1 MTEME
6 SRQQL
11 ESQLQ
16 EILKWEKEQKDVMF
30 WEKLGRIPFML
41 LDRLTPK
48 AVQDKIGS
56 ALNEVG
62 GFIQNGGKHLVREK
76 TVMNVLAQTAG
87 MDVSDAASASDFS
100 EKSLEEEAVS
110 DFEDSNEEGDT
121 RGLTLASAAKL
132 PLQVMDTAADTLTVK
147 RVKFAAAQGAA
158 TGIGGVFTIAADLPL
173 VLGQSLKVLQEMAL
187 CYGYDPNDPR
197 ERVFIVKCLQFAS
210 ADIVGKKA
218 VLEELASFDDEQAT
232 EQVFSQLQGW
242 REVVLSYTDNFG
254 MKKLFQLIP
263 IAGIVFGS
271 ISNKGTISDMAE
283 AGKMLYKKRRLN
295 YRLCNMEYPL

>member
-1 MTEME
+1 MTGME

-16 EILKWEKEQKDVMF
+16 GILKWEKEQKDVMF

-48 AVQDKIGS
+48 AVQEKIGS

-62 GFIQNGGKHLVREK
+62 GFIQSGGKHLVREQS
-76 TVMNVLAQTAG
+76 VMNILAKVAEG
-87 MDVSDAASASDFS
+87 
-100 EKSLEEEAVS
+100 EGRHI
-110 DFEDSNEEGDT
+110 DSNVSVAQDLGEDLET
-121 RGLTLASAAKL
+121 PPEQSTLTLTSAPEL
-132 PLQVMDTAADTLTVK
+132 PLHVMDTAADALTVK

-158 TGIGGVFTIAADLPL
+158 TGIGGVLTIAADLPM

-187 CYGYDPNDPR
+187 CYGYDPNDSR

-218 VLEELASFDDEQAT
+218 VLEELANFDDEQAT

-242 REVVLSYTDNFG
+242 REVVQSYTDNFG

-263 IAGIVFGS
+263 IAGVVFGS
-271 ISNKGTISDMAE
+271 ISNKGTISDVAE
-283 AGKMLYKKRRLN
+283 AGKMLYKKRRLQ
-295 YRLCNMEYPL
+295 YRLRNMEYPL

>member
-1 MTEME
+1 MTGME

-48 AVQDKIGS
+48 AVQEKIGS

-62 GFIQNGGKHLVREK
+62 GFIQSGGKHLVREQ
-76 TVMNVLAQTAG
+76 TVMNVLAKAAEG
-87 MDVSDAASASDFS
+87 EGRDVDTKFS
-100 EKSLEEEAVS
+100 ETQSVQEDLETPAEHS
-110 DFEDSNEEGDT
+110 S
-121 RGLTLASAAKL
+121 LTLASAAKL
-132 PLQVMDTAADTLTVK
+132 PLYIMDTAADALTVK

-158 TGIGGVFTIAADLPL
+158 TGIGGVFTIAADLPM

-187 CYGYDPNDPR
+187 CYGYDPNDSR

-218 VLEELASFDDEQAT
+218 VLEELANFDDEHAT

-242 REVVLSYTDNFG
+242 REVVQSYTDNFG

-271 ISNKGTISDMAE
+271 ISNKGTIGDVAE
-283 AGKMLYKKRRLN
+283 AGKMLYKKRRLQ
-295 YRLCNMEYPL
+295 YRIRNMEYPM

>member
-1 MTEME
+1 MAEME
-6 SRQQL
+6 SRQVL
-11 ESQLQ
+11 ETQLQ
-16 EILKWEKEQKDVMF
+16 EILVWEKEQKDVMF

-48 AVQDKIGS
+48 AVRNKIGE
-56 ALNEVG
+56 ALNDVG
-62 GFIQNGGKHLVREK
+62 SFIQTGGQYLVREQS
-76 TVMNVLAQTAG
+76 VMNLLAKTAG
-87 MDVSDAASASDFS
+87 AEGTASKEA
-100 EKSLEEEAVS
+100 EAWEIEEETDPSRTGGNAADGS
-110 DFEDSNEEGDT
+110 GDQK
-121 RGLTLASAAKL
+121 LTLTEASRL
-132 PLQVMDTAADTLTVK
+132 PLQVMDAAVDILTAK

-158 TGIGGVFTIAADLPL
+158 TGIGGVFTIAVDIPM

-187 CYGYDPNDPR
+187 CYGYDPNDTR

-218 VLEELASFDDEQAT
+218 VLEELASFDDEKGT
-232 EQVFSQLQGW
+232 DQVFSQLQGW
-242 REVVLSYTDNFG
+242 REVIQSYTDSFG

-271 ISNKGTISDMAE
+271 INNKGTIGDVAE

-295 YRLCNMEYPL
+295 HRLRNMEYPL

>member
-48 AVQDKIGS
+48 AVQEKIGS

-62 GFIQNGGKHLVREK
+62 GFIQSGGKHLVREK
-76 TVMNVLAQTAG
+76 SVMNVLAQAAG
-87 MDVSDAASASDFS
+87 LDGPNSVSGPSVKSAPEESIEDES
-100 EKSLEEEAVS
+100 EEEVVATS
-110 DFEDSNEEGDT
+110 
-121 RGLTLASAAKL
+121 GLTLASAAKL

-158 TGIGGVFTIAADLPL
+158 TGIGGIFTIAADLPM

-218 VLEELASFDDEQAT
+218 VLEELATFDDEQMT

-242 REVVLSYTDNFG
+242 REVVQSYTDNFG

-271 ISNKGTISDMAE
+271 ISNKGTISDVAE

-295 YRLCNMEYPL
+295 YRLKNMEYPL

>member
-48 AVQDKIGS
+48 AVQEKIGS

-62 GFIQNGGKHLVREK
+62 GFIQSGGKHLVREK
-76 TVMNVLAQTAG
+76 SVMNVLAQAAELDG
-87 MDVSDAASASDFS
+87 PNAVSGPSVKSAQEESIED
-100 EKSLEEEAVS
+100 ENEEEVAVTS
-110 DFEDSNEEGDT
+110 
-121 RGLTLASAAKL
+121 GLTLASAAKL

-158 TGIGGVFTIAADLPL
+158 TGIGGIFTIAADLPM

-218 VLEELASFDDEQAT
+218 VLEELATFDDEQMT

-242 REVVLSYTDNFG
+242 REVVQSYTDNFG

-271 ISNKGTISDMAE
+271 ISNKGTINDVAE

-295 YRLCNMEYPL
+295 YRLKNMEYPL

>member
-48 AVQDKIGS
+48 AVQEKIGN

-62 GFIQNGGKHLVREK
+62 GFIQSGGKHLVREK
-76 TVMNVLAQTAG
+76 AVMNVLAQAAG
-87 MDVSDAASASDFS
+87 LDGPN
-100 EKSLEEEAVS
+100 AVS
-110 DFEDSNEEGDT
+110 GPSVKSAQEESIEDENEEGVAST
-121 RGLTLASAAKL
+121 SGLTLASAAKL

-158 TGIGGVFTIAADLPL
+158 TGIGGIFTIAADLPM

-218 VLEELASFDDEQAT
+218 VLEELATFDDEQMT

-242 REVVLSYTDNFG
+242 REVVQSYTDNFG

-271 ISNKGTISDMAE
+271 ISNKGTISDVAE

-295 YRLCNMEYPL
+295 YRLKKMEYPL

>member
-48 AVQDKIGS
+48 AVQEKIGS

-62 GFIQNGGKHLVREK
+62 GFIQSGGKHLVREK
-76 TVMNVLAQTAG
+76 SVMNVLAQAAG
-87 MDVSDAASASDFS
+87 LDGPNAPGPSVKSAQTESIED
-100 EKSLEEEAVS
+100 ENEEEVAATS
-110 DFEDSNEEGDT
+110 
-121 RGLTLASAAKL
+121 GLTLASAAKL
-132 PLQVMDTAADTLTVK
+132 PLQVMDTAADMLTVK

-158 TGIGGVFTIAADLPL
+158 TGIGGIFTIAADLPM

-218 VLEELASFDDEQAT
+218 VLEELATFDDEQMT

-242 REVVLSYTDNFG
+242 REVVQSYTDNFG

-271 ISNKGTISDMAE
+271 ISNKGTISDVAE

-295 YRLCNMEYPL
+295 YRLKNMEYPL

>member
-1 MTEME
+1 MAEME
-6 SRQQL
+6 SRQVL

-16 EILKWEKEQKDVMF
+16 EILVWEKEQKDVMF

-48 AVQDKIGS
+48 AVRNKIGE
-56 ALNEVG
+56 ALNDVG
-62 GFIQNGGKHLVREK
+62 SFIQTGGQYLVREQS
-76 TVMNVLAQTAG
+76 VMNLLAKTAG
-87 MDVSDAASASDFS
+87 AEGTASKEA
-100 EKSLEEEAVS
+100 EAWEIEEETDPSRTGGNAADGS
-110 DFEDSNEEGDT
+110 GDQK
-121 RGLTLASAAKL
+121 LTLTEASRL
-132 PLQVMDTAADTLTVK
+132 PLQVMDAAADILTAK
-147 RVKFAAAQGAA
+147 RIKFAAAQGAA
-158 TGIGGVFTIAADLPL
+158 TGIGGVFTIAVDIPM

-187 CYGYDPNDPR
+187 CYGYDPNDTR

-218 VLEELASFDDEQAT
+218 VLEELASFDNEKGTD
-232 EQVFSQLQGW
+232 QVFSQLQGW
-242 REVVLSYTDNFG
+242 REVIQSYTDSFG

-271 ISNKGTISDMAE
+271 INNKGTIGDVAE

-295 YRLCNMEYPL
+295 HRLRNMEYPL

>member
-48 AVQDKIGS
+48 AVQEKIGN

-62 GFIQNGGKHLVREK
+62 GFIQSGGKHLVREK
-76 TVMNVLAQTAG
+76 AVMNVLAQAAG
-87 MDVSDAASASDFS
+87 LDGPN
-100 EKSLEEEAVS
+100 AVS
-110 DFEDSNEEGDT
+110 GPSVKSAQEESIEDENEEGVAST
-121 RGLTLASAAKL
+121 SGLTLASAAKL

-158 TGIGGVFTIAADLPL
+158 TGIGGYL
-173 VLGQSLKVLQEMAL
+173 
-187 CYGYDPNDPR
+187 R
-197 ERVFIVKCLQFAS
+197 
-210 ADIVGKKA
+210 
-218 VLEELASFDDEQAT
+218 
-232 EQVFSQLQGW
+232 
-242 REVVLSYTDNFG
+242 
-254 MKKLFQLIP
+254 
-263 IAGIVFGS
+263 
-271 ISNKGTISDMAE
+271 
-283 AGKMLYKKRRLN
+283 
-295 YRLCNMEYPL
+295 

>member
-48 AVQDKIGS
+48 AVQEKIGS

-76 TVMNVLAQTAG
+76 TVLNVLAQTAG
-87 MDVSDAASASDFS
+87 LDVS
-100 EKSLEEEAVS
+100 EAVS
-110 DFEDSNEEGDT
+110 SSSVKSDHRKSASEFEDGDEKRTGTEE
-121 RGLTLASAAKL
+121 LTLASAAAL
-132 PLQVMDTAADTLTVK
+132 PLHVMDTAADTLTVK

-158 TGIGGVFTIAADLPL
+158 TGIGGVFTIAADLPM

-197 ERVFIVKCLQFAS
+197 ERVFIVKCLQFSS

-218 VLEELASFDDEQAT
+218 VLEELARFDEEQAT

-271 ISNKGTISDMAE
+271 ISNKGTISDVAE
-283 AGKMLYKKRRLN
+283 AGKMLYKKRRLSC
-295 YRLCNMEYPL
+295 RLRNMESSL

>member
-1 MTEME
+1 MAEME

-16 EILKWEKEQKDVMF
+16 EILTWEKEQKDVMF

-48 AVQDKIGS
+48 AVQEKIGS

-62 GFIQNGGKHLVREK
+62 GFIQSGGKHLVREK
-76 TVMNVLAQTAG
+76 SVMNVLAQTAG
-87 MDVSDAASASDFS
+87 LEGGGGVDGSSAKSAKAEPGGAGNVEEQAVAS
-100 EKSLEEEAVS
+100 
-110 DFEDSNEEGDT
+110 
-121 RGLTLASAAKL
+121 GLTLAAAAKL
-132 PLQVMDTAADTLTVK
+132 PLQVMDAAADALTVK

-158 TGIGGVFTIAADLPL
+158 TGIGGVFTIAADLPM

-218 VLEELASFDDEQAT
+218 VLEELASFDDVQAT

-242 REVVLSYTDNFG
+242 REVVQSYTDNFG

-271 ISNKGTISDMAE
+271 ISNKGTISDVAE
-283 AGKMLYKKRRLN
+283 AGKMLYKKRRVH
-295 YRLCNMEYPL
+295 YRLRNMEYPL

>member
-1 MTEME
+1 MAEME

-16 EILKWEKEQKDVMF
+16 EILTWEKEQKDVMF

-48 AVQDKIGS
+48 AVQEKIGS

-62 GFIQNGGKHLVREK
+62 GFIQSGGKHLVREK
-76 TVMNVLAQTAG
+76 SVMNVLAQTAG
-87 MDVSDAASASDFS
+87 LEGGGGVDGSSVKSAEAEPGGAGNVEEQAVAS
-100 EKSLEEEAVS
+100 
-110 DFEDSNEEGDT
+110 
-121 RGLTLASAAKL
+121 GLTLAAAAKL
-132 PLQVMDTAADTLTVK
+132 PLQVMDAAADTLTVK

-158 TGIGGVFTIAADLPL
+158 TGIGGVFTIAADLPM
-173 VLGQSLKVLQEMAL
+173 VLGQSLKVLQEMTL
-187 CYGYDPNDPR
+187 CHGYDPNDPR

-218 VLEELASFDDEQAT
+218 VLEELASFDDVQAT

-242 REVVLSYTDNFG
+242 REVVQSYTDNFG

-271 ISNKGTISDMAE
+271 ISNKGTISDVAE
-283 AGKMLYKKRRLN
+283 AGKMLYKKRRVH
-295 YRLCNMEYPL
+295 YRLRNMEYPL

>member
-16 EILKWEKEQKDVMF
+16 EILIWEKEQKDVMF

-48 AVQDKIGS
+48 AVQEKIGN

-62 GFIQNGGKHLVREK
+62 GFIQSGGKHLVREK
-76 TVMNVLAQTAG
+76 SVMKVLAQTLDG
-87 MDVSDAASASDFS
+87 PNPVSGPSVKSAQEEYMED
-100 EKSLEEEAVS
+100 ENGEEEAVS
-110 DFEDSNEEGDT
+110 
-121 RGLTLASAAKL
+121 GLTLASAAKL
-132 PLQVMDTAADTLTVK
+132 PLQVMDTAAGTLTVK

-158 TGIGGVFTIAADLPL
+158 TGIGGIFTIAADLPM

-218 VLEELASFDDEQAT
+218 VLEELASFDDEQMT

-242 REVVLSYTDNFG
+242 REVVQSYTDNFG

-271 ISNKGTISDMAE
+271 ISNKGTISDVAE

-295 YRLCNMEYPL
+295 YRLRNTEYPM

>member
-1 MTEME
+1 MAEME
-6 SRQQL
+6 SRQVL

-16 EILKWEKEQKDVMF
+16 EILVWEKEQKDVMF

-48 AVQDKIGS
+48 AVRNKIGE
-56 ALNEVG
+56 ALNDVG
-62 GFIQNGGKHLVREK
+62 SFIQTGGQYLVREQS
-76 TVMNVLAQTAG
+76 VMNLLAKMAGAEGTA
-87 MDVSDAASASDFS
+87 SKEAEAW
-100 EKSLEEEAVS
+100 EIEEETDPSRTGGNAAGGS
-110 DFEDSNEEGDT
+110 GDQK
-121 RGLTLASAAKL
+121 LTLAEASRL
-132 PLQVMDTAADTLTVK
+132 PLQVMDAAADILTAK

-158 TGIGGVFTIAADLPL
+158 TGIGGVFTIAVDIPM

-187 CYGYDPNDPR
+187 CYGYDPNDTR

-218 VLEELASFDDEQAT
+218 VLEELASFDDEKGT
-232 EQVFSQLQGW
+232 DQVFSQLQGW
-242 REVVLSYTDNFG
+242 REVIQSYTDSFG

-271 ISNKGTISDMAE
+271 INNKGTIGDVAE

-295 YRLCNMEYPL
+295 HRLRNMEYPL

>member
-48 AVQDKIGS
+48 AVQEKIGS

-62 GFIQNGGKHLVREK
+62 GFIQSGGKHLVREK
-76 TVMNVLAQTAG
+76 SVMNVLAQAAG
-87 MDVSDAASASDFS
+87 LDGPNAVSGPSVKSAQEESIEDES
-100 EKSLEEEAVS
+100 EEEVAPTS
-110 DFEDSNEEGDT
+110 
-121 RGLTLASAAKL
+121 GLTLASAAKL

-158 TGIGGVFTIAADLPL
+158 TGIGGIFTIAADLPM

-218 VLEELASFDDEQAT
+218 VLEELATFDDEQMT

-242 REVVLSYTDNFG
+242 REVVQSYTDNFG

-271 ISNKGTISDMAE
+271 ISNKGTISDVAE

-295 YRLCNMEYPL
+295 YRLKNMEYPL

>member
-1 MTEME
+1 MAEME
-6 SRQQL
+6 SRHQL

-48 AVQDKIGS
+48 AVQEKIGS

-62 GFIQNGGKHLVREK
+62 GFIQSGGKHLVREK
-76 TVMNVLAQTAG
+76 SVMNVLAQTAG
-87 MDVSDAASASDFS
+87 LEGSAAVNDPSA
-100 EKSLEEEAVS
+100 KSGEAESGGAGNGEEQALAS
-110 DFEDSNEEGDT
+110 
-121 RGLTLASAAKL
+121 GLTLASAAKL
-132 PLQVMDTAADTLTVK
+132 PLQVMDAAADTLTVK

-158 TGIGGVFTIAADLPL
+158 TGIGGIFTIAADLPM

-218 VLEELASFDDEQAT
+218 VLEELASFDDVQAT

-242 REVVLSYTDNFG
+242 REVVQSYTDNFG

-271 ISNKGTISDMAE
+271 ISNKGTISDVAE
-283 AGKMLYKKRRLN
+283 AGKMLYKKRRVH
-295 YRLCNMEYPL
+295 YRLRNMEYPL

>member
-1 MTEME
+1 MTGME

-11 ESQLQ
+11 ELQLQ

-48 AVQDKIGS
+48 AVQEKIGS

-62 GFIQNGGKHLVREK
+62 GFIQSGGKHLVREQS
-76 TVMNVLAQTAG
+76 VMNILAKVAEG
-87 MDVSDAASASDFS
+87 EGRDVDTNPSVTQSIQGD
-100 EKSLEEEAVS
+100 LETSTENS
-110 DFEDSNEEGDT
+110 T
-121 RGLTLASAAKL
+121 LTLASAAKL
-132 PLQVMDTAADTLTVK
+132 PLQVMDTAADALTVK

-158 TGIGGVFTIAADLPL
+158 TGIGGVFTIAADLPM

-187 CYGYDPNDPR
+187 CYGYDPNDSR

-218 VLEELASFDDEQAT
+218 VLEELANIDDEQAT

-242 REVVLSYTDNFG
+242 REVVQSYTDNFG

-263 IAGIVFGS
+263 IAGVVFGS
-271 ISNKGTISDMAE
+271 ISNKGTISDVAE
-283 AGKMLYKKRRLN
+283 TGKMLYKKRRLQ
-295 YRLCNMEYPL
+295 YRLRNMEYPL

>member
-48 AVQDKIGS
+48 AVQEKIGS

-62 GFIQNGGKHLVREK
+62 GFIQSGGKHLVREK
-76 TVMNVLAQTAG
+76 SVMNVLAQAAG
-87 MDVSDAASASDFS
+87 LDGPNAVSGPSVKSAQEESIED
-100 EKSLEEEAVS
+100 EIEEEVAATS
-110 DFEDSNEEGDT
+110 
-121 RGLTLASAAKL
+121 GLTLASAAKL

-158 TGIGGVFTIAADLPL
+158 TGIGGIFTIAADLPM
-173 VLGQSLKVLQEMAL
+173 VLGQSLKVLQEMAF

-218 VLEELASFDDEQAT
+218 VLEELATFDDEQMT

-242 REVVLSYTDNFG
+242 REVVQSYTDNFG

-271 ISNKGTISDMAE
+271 ISNKGTISDVAE

-295 YRLCNMEYPL
+295 YRLKNMEYPL

>member
-1 MTEME
+1 MAEME

-48 AVQDKIGS
+48 AVQEKIGS

-62 GFIQNGGKHLVREK
+62 GFIQSGGKHLVREK
-76 TVMNVLAQTAG
+76 SVMNVLAQTAG
-87 MDVSDAASASDFS
+87 LEGSGAVNDPSAKSGEADSDGAGNGEEQAVAS
-100 EKSLEEEAVS
+100 
-110 DFEDSNEEGDT
+110 
-121 RGLTLASAAKL
+121 GLTLAAAAEL
-132 PLQVMDTAADTLTVK
+132 PLQVMDAAADTLTVK

-158 TGIGGVFTIAADLPL
+158 TGIGGVFTIAADLPM

-218 VLEELASFDDEQAT
+218 VLEELASFDDVQAT

-242 REVVLSYTDNFG
+242 REVVQSYTDNFG

-271 ISNKGTISDMAE
+271 ISNKGTISDVAE
-283 AGKMLYKKRRLN
+283 AGKMLYKKRRVH
-295 YRLCNMEYPL
+295 YRLRNMEYPL

>member
-48 AVQDKIGS
+48 AVQEKIGS

-62 GFIQNGGKHLVREK
+62 GFIQSGGKHLVREK
-76 TVMNVLAQTAG
+76 SVMKVLAQTAG
-87 MDVSDAASASDFS
+87 LDGPNPVSGPSVKSAQEEYMED
-100 EKSLEEEAVS
+100 ENGEEEAAS
-110 DFEDSNEEGDT
+110 
-121 RGLTLASAAKL
+121 GLTLASAAKL
-132 PLQVMDTAADTLTVK
+132 PLQVMDSAADTLTVK

-158 TGIGGVFTIAADLPL
+158 TGIGGIFTIAADLPM

-218 VLEELASFDDEQAT
+218 VLEELASFDDEQVT

-242 REVVLSYTDNFG
+242 REVVQSYTDNFG

-271 ISNKGTISDMAE
+271 ISNKGTISDVAA

-295 YRLCNMEYPL
+295 YRLRNMEYPM

>member
-1 MTEME
+1 MAEME

-48 AVQDKIGS
+48 AVQEKIGS

-62 GFIQNGGKHLVREK
+62 GFIQSGGKHLVREK
-76 TVMNVLAQTAG
+76 SVMNVLAQTAG
-87 MDVSDAASASDFS
+87 LEGSAAVNDPSA
-100 EKSLEEEAVS
+100 KSGEAESGGAGNGEEQAVAS
-110 DFEDSNEEGDT
+110 
-121 RGLTLASAAKL
+121 GLTLAAAAKL
-132 PLQVMDTAADTLTVK
+132 PLQAMDAAADTLTVK

-158 TGIGGVFTIAADLPL
+158 TGIGGVFTIAADLPM

-218 VLEELASFDDEQAT
+218 VLEELASFDDVQAT

-242 REVVLSYTDNFG
+242 REVVQSYTDNFG

-271 ISNKGTISDMAE
+271 ISNKGTISDVAE
-283 AGKMLYKKRRLN
+283 AGKMLYKKRRVH
-295 YRLCNMEYPL
+295 YRLRNMEYPL

>member
-48 AVQDKIGS
+48 AVQEKIGS

-62 GFIQNGGKHLVREK
+62 GFIQSGGKHLVREK
-76 TVMNVLAQTAG
+76 SVMNVLAQAAG
-87 MDVSDAASASDFS
+87 LDGPN
-100 EKSLEEEAVS
+100 AVS
-110 DFEDSNEEGDT
+110 GPSVKSAQEESIEDENEVEVAAT
-121 RGLTLASAAKL
+121 SGLTLASAAKL

-158 TGIGGVFTIAADLPL
+158 TGIGGIFTIAADLPM

-218 VLEELASFDDEQAT
+218 VLEELATFDDEQMT

-242 REVVLSYTDNFG
+242 REVVQSYTDNFG

-271 ISNKGTISDMAE
+271 ISNKGTISDVAE

-295 YRLCNMEYPL
+295 YRLKNMEYPL